1 MTVAELFQMLGN
13 KFSITSMQ
21 GSARYPKY
29 EIYSKGLM
37 TSTRP
42 IFYYFPQGYDF
53 VNYGSSRGSYFIPEH
68 LTLAI
73 DIEQDEVLY
82 RVSPATGDYT
92 AHNNFSNYTL
102 FDEHQDDL
110 IRERINILMG
120 DLKLVENV
128 KHKIDLEL
136 EFVKES

>member
-1 MTVAELFQMLGN
+1 MTVPEFYQMLGN
-13 KFSITSMQ
+13 KFNITCML
-21 GSARYPKY
+21 GSANHPKY
-29 EIYSKGLM
+29 EICSKGLM
-37 TSTRP
+37 ASTRP
-42 IFYYFPQGYDF
+42 LFYCYPQGYDF
-53 VNYGSSRGSYFIPEH
+53 GSYGSSRATFFIPEH
-68 LTLAI
+68 LTLAV

-92 AHNNFSNYTL
+92 AHNNFSSYTE
-102 FDEHQDDL
+102 FGGDEDDL
-110 IRERINILMG
+110 IKERINILLG

>member
-1 MTVAELFQMLGN
+1 MTVPELCQMLGN
-13 KFSITSMQ
+13 KFNITSVL
-21 GSARYPKY
+21 GSARHPKY
-29 EIYSKGLM
+29 EIYSQGLM

-42 IFYYFPQGYDF
+42 LFYCYPQGYDF
-53 VNYGSSRGSYFIPEH
+53 GSYGSSRPTFFIPEH
-68 LTLAI
+68 LTLSV

-82 RVSPATGDYT
+82 RVSPATVDYT
-92 AHNNFSNYTL
+92 AHNNFSCYTE
-102 FDEHQDDL
+102 FTEDKDNL
-110 IRERINILMG
+110 IKERINILLG

>member
-13 KFSITSMQ
+13 KFNITSML

-37 TSTRP
+37 ASTRP

-53 VNYGSSRGSYFIPEH
+53 GSYGSSRGTYFIPEH
-68 LTLAI
+68 LTLSV

-82 RVSPATGDYT
+82 RVSPATVDYT
-92 AHNNFSNYTL
+92 AHNNFSNYTE
-102 FDEHQDDL
+102 FGEHQDDL
-110 IRERINILMG
+110 IKERINILMG